1 MATPKLEADDPRLI
15 TALAAYNR
23 LHSYSRVAREMGAPY
38 SSVERWVKAARAWE
52 NAPQGHQQ
60 AVKVSGLDMG
70 LVKGGW
76 IKVAASDGT
85 PAHSV
90 RWTAPQE
97 QDDPSR
103 IIDAIRE
110 GLADMPRAVHV
121 DSEAGPVDLLAV
133 FPVADLHIGM
143 LADLEET
150 GHDWDGKK
158 ATRVFQDVFGR
169 LVSVTPGA
177 GTALLA
183 QLGDLMHVDDQTNL
197 TQSGHQLD
205 ADTRYFMILRRAV
218 VAMKYAIDTLRGKYA
233 RVIYR
238 GCRGNH
244 DRTAHYAV
252 TLALSQHYADVDG
265 VTIVDHAGEFYVH
278 EFGKNMVV
286 LHHGDKANAARLVN
300 FAAAEWPEI
309 WGRTRNR
316 LALSGH
322 IHHETRKEIGGM
334 TCESIGTIMPRDA
347 YAYSHAYSA
356 NRALVSIT
364 MDAAQG
370 EISRAR
376 VGI

>member
-1 MATPKLEADDPRLI
+1 
-15 TALAAYNR
+15 
-23 LHSYSRVAREMGAPY
+23 MGAPY

-52 NAPQGHQQ
+52 DAPQGHQQ

-90 RWTAPQE
+90 RWSVPQE
-97 QDDPSR
+97 QGDPDR
-103 IIDAIRE
+103 ILDAIRD
-110 GLADMPRAVHV
+110 GLADMPRAVHT
-121 DSEAGPVDLLAV
+121 DCKAGSYDILAV

-233 RVIYR
+233 SVIYR

-252 TLALSQHYADVDG
+252 TLALSQHYADVEG
-265 VTIVDHAGEFYVH
+265 VTIIDHAGEFYVH
-278 EFGKNMVV
+278 EFGKNMIV

-334 TCESIGTIMPRDA
+334 TCESIGTIIPRDA
-347 YAYSHAYSA
+347 YAYGHAYSA

-364 MDAAQG
+364 LDAAEG

-376 VGI
+376 RSI

>member
-1 MATPKLEADDPRLI
+1 
-15 TALAAYNR
+15 
-23 LHSYSRVAREMGAPY
+23 MGAPY

-52 NAPQGHQQ
+52 NAPQGHRD
-60 AVKVSGLDMG
+60 AVQSAGLDMTTAN
-70 LVKGGW
+70 GGW
-76 IKVAASDGT
+76 IMTDKDGAVIKRSTRWSAAKD
-85 PAHSV
+85 
-90 RWTAPQE
+90 
-97 QDDPSR
+97 QDDPTR
-103 IIDAIRE
+103 ILDAIRE
-110 GLADMPRAVHV
+110 GLADMPRAAHV
-121 DSEAGPVDLLAV
+121 DCKTGPDDILAV

-218 VAMKYAIDTLRGKYA
+218 VAMKYAIDTLRAKYA
-233 RVIYR
+233 TVIYR

-252 TLALSQHYADVDG
+252 TLALSQHYADVEG

-334 TCESIGTIMPRDA
+334 TCESIGTIIPRDA
-347 YAYSHAYSA
+347 YAYGHAYSA
-356 NRALVSIT
+356 NRSLVSIT

>member
-1 MATPKLEADDPRLI
+1 
-15 TALAAYNR
+15 
-23 LHSYSRVAREMGAPY
+23 
-38 SSVERWVKAARAWE
+38 
-52 NAPQGHQQ
+52 
-60 AVKVSGLDMG
+60 VSGLDMG

-76 IKVAASDGT
+76 IKVAASDGA

-90 RWTAPQE
+90 RWSVPQE
-97 QDDPSR
+97 QGDPDR
-103 IIDAIRE
+103 ILDAIRD
-110 GLADMPRAVHV
+110 GLADMPRAVHM
-121 DSEAGPVDLLAV
+121 DCETGPDDILAV

-143 LADLEET
+143 LADMEET

-169 LVSVTPGA
+169 LVGVTPSA

-218 VAMKYAIDTLRGKYA
+218 IAMKFAIDTLRAKYA
-233 RVIYR
+233 TVIYR

-252 TLALSQHYADVDG
+252 TLALSQHYADVEG
-265 VTIVDHAGEFYVH
+265 VTIIDHAGEFYVH

-300 FAAAEWPEI
+300 FAALNGPRYGAARATAWHCLGISTTKPA
-309 WGRTRNR
+309 RR
-316 LALSGH
+316 LAG
-322 IHHETRKEIGGM
+322 
-334 TCESIGTIMPRDA
+334 
-347 YAYSHAYSA
+347 
-356 NRALVSIT
+356 
-364 MDAAQG
+364 
-370 EISRAR
+370 
-376 VGI
+376 